1 MLSSPPSILDL
12 TDKMTLNPNYEAI
25 GKSFVQ
31 QYYAMLD
38 NNDTRLQ
45 VANFYSVIAS
55 RFLKY
60 RSAHTD
66 AFFFTPYRRL
76 SL

>member
-1 MLSSPPSILDL
+1 MN
-12 TDKMTLNPNYEAI
+12 LNPNYEVI

-45 VANFYSVIAS
+45 VANFYSVSGVPVTLAMPL
-55 RFLKY
+55 LKQKKLTI
-60 RSAHTD
+60 S
-66 AFFFTPYRRL
+66 L
-76 SL
+76 SNFQSVGKSVLDDL

>member
-1 MLSSPPSILDL
+1 MN
-12 TDKMTLNPNYEAI
+12 KMNLNPNYEVI

-45 VANFYSVIAS
+45 VANFYSVSAPVTDHAIVLIAYS
-55 RFLKY
+55 N
-60 RSAHTD
+60 
-66 AFFFTPYRRL
+66 AFNL
-76 SL
+76 

>member
-1 MLSSPPSILDL
+1 MN
-12 TDKMTLNPNYEAI
+12 LNPNYEVI

-45 VANFYSVIAS
+45 VANFYSVSVLVTLAM
-55 RFLKY
+55 FYLWY
-60 RSAHTD
+60 
-66 AFFFTPYRRL
+66 FFINL
-76 SL
+76 